1 MPTKR
6 TASAPKKR
14 NRKLVFSVHVACN
27 APGLPAPRRL
37 RAWALAAL
45 RRKAEVNV
53 RVVGAAEGRKLN
65 RAFRGRDYATNVLTF
80 VYGNRP
86 LSGDVALCAPVIAR
100 EARDRGIALDAHYAH
115 LLIHAMLH
123 LQGYDHQTSAE
134 AQTMEA
140 RETRLLAGLGY
151 DDPYR
156 GAPC

>member
-1 MPTKR
+1 
-6 TASAPKKR
+6 
-14 NRKLVFSVHVACN
+14 VWGVVALGARDN
-27 APGLPAPRRL
+27 PPAP
-37 RAWALAAL
+37 
-45 RRKAEVNV
+45 
-53 RVVGAAEGRKLN
+53 
-65 RAFRGRDYATNVLTF
+65 
-80 VYGNRP
+80 
-86 LSGDVALCAPVIAR
+86 
-100 EARDRGIALDAHYAH
+100 RDRGIALDAHYAH